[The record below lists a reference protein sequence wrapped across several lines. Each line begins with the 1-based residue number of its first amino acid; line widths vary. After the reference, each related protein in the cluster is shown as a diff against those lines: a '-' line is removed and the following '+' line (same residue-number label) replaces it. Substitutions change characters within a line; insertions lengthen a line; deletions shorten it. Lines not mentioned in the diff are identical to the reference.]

1 MADSFDDEEFDDNDG
16 PAAEGEPLPV
26 IGKATALYQF
36 EGALA
41 TYYCYE
47 EFPTVK
53 SGVIESHVRLI
64 FPYDFI

>member
-36 EGALA
+36 EGASA
-41 TYYCYE
+41 TFYCYA
-47 EFPTVK
+47 EFATELFRVMELY
-53 SGVIESHVRLI
+53 VMLI
-64 FPYDFI
+64 FP

>member
-36 EGALA
+36 EGAWA
-41 TYYCYE
+41 TFYCYGE
-47 EFPTVK
+47 
-53 SGVIESHVRLI
+53 LQ
-64 FPYDFI
+64 

>member
-36 EGALA
+36 EGASA
-41 TYYCYE
+41 TYYCHGE
-47 EFPTVK
+47 
-53 SGVIESHVRLI
+53 LQ
-64 FPYDFI
+64 

>member
-16 PAAEGEPLPV
+16 QAAEGEPLPV

-36 EGALA
+36 EGASA

-47 EFPTVK
+47 DFPQ
-53 SGVIESHVRLI
+53 
-64 FPYDFI
+64 

>member
-36 EGALA
+36 EGAAA
-41 TYYCYE
+41 TFYCYG
-47 EFPTVK
+47 EFSTVMFR
-53 SGVIESHVRLI
+53 VIELYVMLI
-64 FPYDFI
+64 FP